1 MSRSKRILL
10 FWLRS
15 LCFLLLLLLVL
26 GYSLYVL
33 TPKQDYGICSMT
45 NLYQQDRDTVDVL
58 VIGTSAAQAAIN
70 TSLLWEEYGIAAY
83 DLCSAEL
90 PYWVSYYYLCEALKT
105 QSPRLLI
112 LDAKPAIYSL
122 PYSRKGRVILSTYG
136 IRSLENRLGA
146 IAASTHP
153 DNTVNFV
160 LGFPIIH
167 DNYPSLTRAD
177 FHYPPDNGGRGTVW
191 KGFIGYEGT
200 LDFQPPYLE
209 TWTDEQT
216 ALPDR
221 QQAYLEKILRL
232 AQERAIP
239 VLIIGFP
246 TPDYAHDHPYF
257 NSVGALA
264 EAWQADFL
272 NYNHPAVNALWDYS
286 ADFADWQ
293 HLNLHGSAKLTRH
306 LGICLAE
313 DYALPDRRGQSAYMS
328 YEAHASAWLA
338 QYGDHPLMQGMLD

>member
-1 MSRSKRILL
+1 MILTPLGITLLADEGDLVLEVMIQPVKGLIVLPILL
-10 FWLRS
+10 ILFILAQHQAVRR
-15 LCFLLLLLLVL
+15 LQL
-26 GYSLYVL
+26 
-33 TPKQDYGICSMT
+33 
-45 NLYQQDRDTVDVL
+45 
-58 VIGTSAAQAAIN
+58 IGH
-70 TSLLWEEYGIAAY
+70 
-83 DLCSAEL
+83 
-90 PYWVSYYYLCEALKT
+90 VHYYLCEALKT

-122 PYSRKGRVILSTYG
+122 PYSRKGRGILSTYG

-177 FHYPPDNGGRGTVW
+177 FHYPPDNGGRGIVW
-191 KGFIGYEGT
+191 KGFIGYEDT

-257 NSVGALA
+257 NSVGTLA

-286 ADFADWQ
+286 TDFADWQ

-328 YEAHASAWLA
+328 YEAHASTWLT